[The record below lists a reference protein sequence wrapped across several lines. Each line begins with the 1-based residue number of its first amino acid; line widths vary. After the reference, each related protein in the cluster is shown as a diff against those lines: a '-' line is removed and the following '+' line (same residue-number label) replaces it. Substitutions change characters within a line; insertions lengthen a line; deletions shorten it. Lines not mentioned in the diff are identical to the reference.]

1 MTNKISVLP
10 DALAQ
15 KIAAGE
21 VVERPASCV
30 KELVEN
36 SLDAGATNISIEIED
51 GGKALIRVTDNGC
64 GMNKDDALLSLRRH
78 ATSKIKNEDDLYA
91 IQTMGF
97 RGEALPSIAAV
108 SRIKLITKE
117 IRGRGA
123 EGVRIE
129 CEGGEIK
136 TVEPAGCPEG
146 TVVSVSDLFFN
157 TPARKKFLKSV
168 TSEFVRIADVLTR
181 FALAFPG
188 IGFKLLHNGNVVE
201 SFPACSLKERLFQV
215 SGRQKSE
222 GFVFAH
228 HDEMGI
234 SCEGFISL
242 PHSHQGSRSGQ
253 FFFVNRRA
261 VRSPLLCKSLEVA
274 YEDFIPKGRYP
285 ACVLFIALPPQ
296 DVDVNVHPAKH
307 EVRFLKPPVVFEAV
321 KKTVTET
328 LSREKT
334 LAPVEKL
341 FAADIQNP
349 GVFETPSSYAG
360 TENINPIPYTLYS
373 VPSDTFLQ
381 PSLVSAEF
389 CIIGQAFKTILIA
402 EKGDEIFML
411 DQHALHE
418 RVLFNK
424 FKREFES
431 AQNVSQPLLL
441 PQTFEF
447 MQKDVALLKEYAS
460 LFESLGF
467 EFEAFG
473 GNTVLLRRV
482 PMFAKDFSAEKL
494 TALLERLFD
503 FPDALK
509 KREFLEEKLLA
520 TAACKAAVKAGDG
533 LSLEEMQKLF
543 SVLDATES
551 IAPSLY
557 SCAHGRPTVI
567 RVPKKDLLRQF
578 GRT

>member
-36 SLDAGATNISIEIED
+36 SMDAGATNISIEIED
-51 GGKALIRVTDNGC
+51 GGKALIRVTDNGS

-157 TPARKKFLKSV
+157 TPARKKFLKSA
-168 TSEFVRIADVLTR
+168 TSEFVRIADVLTH

-188 IGFKLLHNGNVVE
+188 IGFKLVHNGNVVE
-201 SFPACSLKERLFQV
+201 SFPACSLRERLFQV

-222 GFVFAH
+222 GFVFAR
-228 HDEMGI
+228 HDEMDI

-285 ACVLFIALPPQ
+285 ACVLFVALPSQ

-334 LAPVEKL
+334 LAPVEKIL
-341 FAADIQNP
+341 TADPQNVFMREELSTYVSSNAAH
-349 GVFETPSSYAG
+349 PSA
-360 TENINPIPYTLYS
+360 PF
-373 VPSDTFLQ
+373 DTFSQ

-431 AQNVSQPLLL
+431 AQNISQPLLL

-447 MQKDVALLKEYAS
+447 TQKDAALLKEYAS
-460 LFESLGF
+460 IFESLGF

-473 GNTVLLRRV
+473 GSTVLLRRA
-482 PMFAKDFSAEKL
+482 PMFARDFPAEKL

-503 FPDALK
+503 SPDALK
-509 KREFLEEKLLA
+509 KREFLQEKLLA
-520 TAACKAAVKAGDG
+520 TAACKSAVKAGDA
-533 LSLEEMQKLF
+533 LSHEEIRNLF

-551 IAPSLY
+551 VPPSLY

-567 RVPKKDLLRQF
+567 RVPKKDLFRQF